1 MELQVKQA
9 DFSENGLSPELVSL
23 SVVKVYEN
31 VICNYNTEGTAITL
45 NGFNTWFIKIPKD
58 ITTFYFSG
66 LVKKKFGLSLVKTVD
81 LTGALPT
88 YITVPVDNTRFI
100 IRPSGSNTE
109 ETFENEEFDI
119 SGFPTAEYFM
129 YSMDTTYFEDA
140 HLDYLF

>member
-9 DFSENGLSPELVSL
+9 DFSENGLSQELVPL
-23 SVVKVYEN
+23 SVDKVYEN
-31 VICNYNTEGTAITL
+31 VICNYNTEGTAMTL

-109 ETFENEEFDI
+109 ETFEDEEIDI
-119 SGFPTAEYFM
+119 SEFPTAEYFM
-129 YSMDTTYFEDA
+129 YSMDTAYFEDA